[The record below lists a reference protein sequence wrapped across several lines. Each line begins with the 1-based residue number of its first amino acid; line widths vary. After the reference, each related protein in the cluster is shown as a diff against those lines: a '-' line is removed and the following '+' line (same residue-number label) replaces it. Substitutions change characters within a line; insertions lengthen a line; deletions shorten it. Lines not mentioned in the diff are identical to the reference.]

1 MPARAQ
7 AQPTSPTLACP
18 DPNPAFVMPPEIVSS
33 NGILRGTLNLT
44 EQFQRLPSTFGGP
57 CNPQLVR
64 VFQGAGLPPSPTA
77 QPPAPNYADPIP
89 GPTLRARLGDL
100 VQLTFVNQVNP
111 NHFDRNI
118 DLDACTQRV
127 GQNGRVYPGSVD
139 TLPNCLHASSTA
151 NIHFHGTHT
160 SPKQHRRQRL
170 PAGSGRCRATIGQP
184 TARPRRRPPS
194 FDDFFGSVRRQLRR
208 NPLNQW
214 PRTWNDLP
222 GPYLDKQIELC
233 CRAYQTQNP
242 TQPIVGRERGRP

>member
-1 MPARAQ
+1 MPAHAQ

-33 NGILRGTLNLT
+33 GGILRGTLNLT

-100 VQLTFVNQVNP
+100 VQLTFVNQVNS
-111 NHFDRNI
+111 NRFDRNI
-118 DLDACTQRV
+118 DLDACQRV
-127 GQNGRVYPGSVD
+127 GQNGSVYPGTFD
-139 TLPNCLHASSTA
+139 TYPNCLHASSTA

-160 SPKQHRRQRL
+160 SPSRCSANYGVRVSQGRRHQTGKAALVQGCQHAFCGDAMIRVPAENLCQMGQRL
-170 PAGSGRCRATIGQP
+170 RRIA
-184 TARPRRRPPS
+184 ARKEI
-194 FDDFFGSVRRQLRR
+194 LRV
-208 NPLNQW
+208 LNA
-214 PRTWNDLP
+214 R
-222 GPYLDKQIELC
+222 
-233 CRAYQTQNP
+233 
-242 TQPIVGRERGRP
+242 